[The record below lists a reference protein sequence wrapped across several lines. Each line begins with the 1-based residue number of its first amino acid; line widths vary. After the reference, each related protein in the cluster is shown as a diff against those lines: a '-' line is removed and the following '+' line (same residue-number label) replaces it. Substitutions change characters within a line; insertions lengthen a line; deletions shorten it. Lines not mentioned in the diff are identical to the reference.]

1 MFKESKNGLSE
12 TTQQISE
19 NLIKSGKKYLELIIK
34 NENIPFWL
42 TKNVAFVELIKKS
55 SKEARIMVNLLGY
68 QFFQSGFRKS
78 AEEHRE
84 WFTEFTSLFAFT
96 NRKSL
101 KLQLIVSLNKDCN
114 SKMQN

>member
-1 MFKESKNGLSE
+1 M
-12 TTQQISE
+12 
-19 NLIKSGKKYLELIIK
+19 
-34 NENIPFWL
+34 
-42 TKNVAFVELIKKS
+42 
-55 SKEARIMVNLLGY
+55 MVNLLGY

-101 KLQLIVSLNKDCN
+101 KLQLIASLNQVCN
-114 SKMQN
+114 SKKCKTRKTGKEKDMAPFLFLDEVSLSRDDF